1 MSSNGYEKIRRQ
13 STYIP
18 THLPH
23 LSFPSLQK
31 VRKNESN
38 CSYDT
43 ENKNLNK
50 NSHGRK
56 KTRTNQ
62 QSFEE
67 YISSKLLSF
76 SADSIHYV
84 KTMES
89 KLEKSILSPV
99 SSHSKKQSKN
109 KMNNQRVPY
118 LDLKVSIQLSKLKA
132 PNNDLIMTEDY
143 ENKKMRLP
151 SFITDQT
158 VEYDK
163 QKNREILERKSR
175 INSFAM
181 KIKKLEEK
189 RKKYKSKKPYSKNQ
203 DDLIKDA
210 HYVVYEL
217 ETEQNN
223 LKIMNRPIN
232 TMKNFAERHRV
243 TAKKIKDE
251 IERKEIRFP
260 LLFQKIL
267 CDSNQFQGP
276 NNHFELFSKTP
287 YNKLIMKNVNQ
298 TLRIPKKW

>member
-1 MSSNGYEKIRRQ
+1 MSSYGYELKRHQ

-23 LSFPSLQK
+23 ISFPSLQK
-31 VRKNESN
+31 VRKPE
-38 CSYDT
+38 SYDI
-43 ENKNLNK
+43 ENKNK
-50 NSHGRK
+50 NSHQRK
-56 KTRTNQ
+56 KTRTDQ

-89 KLEKSILSPV
+89 KLEISMSPTSSI
-99 SSHSKKQSKN
+99 SKKQNKN
-109 KMNNQRVPY
+109 KNDSQRVPY
-118 LDLKVSIQLSKLKA
+118 LDLKVSIKSGLKA

-143 ENKKMRLP
+143 NNNKMRLP

-189 RKKYKSKKPYSKNQ
+189 RKKHKSKKPYSKNQ

-210 HYVVYEL
+210 HYVVYEM

-223 LKIMNRPIN
+223 LTRMNRPIN

-243 TAKKIKDE
+243 MAKEIKAE

-276 NNHFELFSKTP
+276 NNHFELFSKIP

>member
-1 MSSNGYEKIRRQ
+1 MSSYGHDMIRRQ
-13 STYIP
+13 TTYIP

-31 VRKNESN
+31 VRKSESN
-38 CSYDT
+38 CSYET
-43 ENKNLNK
+43 ENKNLSK
-50 NSHGRK
+50 KSHRRK
-56 KTRTNQ
+56 KTRNHQ

-89 KLEKSILSPV
+89 KLEKSMSPTL
-99 SSHSKKQSKN
+99 SHSNKQNKN
-109 KMNNQRVPY
+109 KKNSQRVPY
-118 LDLKVSIQLSKLKA
+118 LDLKASIKNATKTE
-132 PNNDLIMTEDY
+132 LITTEDY
-143 ENKKMRLP
+143 ENKKMSLP
-151 SFITDQT
+151 SFITDKT
-158 VEYDK
+158 VEYEK
-163 QKNREILERKSR
+163 QKNREIMERKSR
-175 INSFAM
+175 INSFAL

-189 RKKYKSKKPYSKNQ
+189 RKKHKSKKPYSKNQ

-223 LKIMNRPIN
+223 LKNINRPIN

-243 TAKKIKDE
+243 TEKKIKDE
-251 IERKEIRFP
+251 IEKKEIRFP